1 MSPEEYKAHRENLGL
16 TQAGLAARLLGSEAR
31 RTTIV
36 KREAGLQEITEEMAL
51 ALRALKPAKTKNA
64 TGGSNTDYRHPQLDR
79 AVSPLEQFAPQLAI
93 A

>member
-1 MSPEEYKAHRENLGL
+1 MNPEEYRATREKLGL

-51 ALRALKPAKTKNA
+51 ALRALKPSKTKAAKPGKPNNYLTWQVVDERRDA
-64 TGGSNTDYRHPQLDR
+64 RLQGP
-79 AVSPLEQFAPQLAI
+79 A
-93 A
+93 

>member
-1 MSPEEYKAHRENLGL
+1 MTPKEYKARREKLGL

-51 ALRALKPAKTKNA
+51 ALRALKPSKPQNA
-64 TGGSNTDYRHPQLDR
+64 SGGSNIPNQQRTALVR
-79 AVSPLEQFAPQLAI
+79 
-93 A
+93 